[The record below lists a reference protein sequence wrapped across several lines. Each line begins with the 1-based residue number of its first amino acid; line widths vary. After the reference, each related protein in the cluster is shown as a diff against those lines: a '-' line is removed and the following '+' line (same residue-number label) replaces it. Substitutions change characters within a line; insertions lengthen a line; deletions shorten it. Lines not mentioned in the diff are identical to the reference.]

1 MKILHIPTGQ
11 ICYWTPD
18 TYQVFPYIVDKK
30 NLLLL
35 NDSLRKYIT
44 RIDIT
49 PEEFETL
56 INCIDLRVFV
66 SGISDKRL
74 YPNDRINR
82 NDKKLFSFTEFTL
95 IE

>member
-18 TYQVFPYIVDKK
+18 TPKIFPYIIDKK

-35 NDSLRKYIT
+35 TESLRQYIT

-49 PEEFETL
+49 PEEFEDL
-56 INCIDLRVFV
+56 INHEDLRIFV

-74 YPNDRINR
+74 YPNDQRNK
-82 NDKKLFSFTEFTL
+82 NDKELFSFNEFTL

>member
-18 TYQVFPYIVDKK
+18 TPKVFPHIADSK
-30 NLLLL
+30 NLLL
-35 NDSLRKYIT
+35 NSSLRQYIT

-49 PEEFETL
+49 PEEFEVL
-56 INCIDLRVFV
+56 INHKGLRIFV

-74 YPNDRINR
+74 YPNDLKNKEDR
-82 NDKKLFSFTEFTL
+82 KLFSFNEFTL